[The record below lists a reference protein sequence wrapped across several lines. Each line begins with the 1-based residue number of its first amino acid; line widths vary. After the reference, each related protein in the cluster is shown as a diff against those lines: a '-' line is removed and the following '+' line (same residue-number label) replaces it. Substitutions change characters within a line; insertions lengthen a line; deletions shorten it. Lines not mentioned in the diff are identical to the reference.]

1 MKIKK
6 ITQTNLS
13 KLTRATG
20 KQRYIIEEGSLGFGI
35 RVSRNGHAVYVV
47 RRKCCG
53 QTKDYN
59 LARVQELSPREARD
73 KANELILTIKSAQ
86 NSTKTV
92 VLKAENHNTIQNV
105 FDEYYAKLCVEY
117 NQTYITSDCNLQRA
131 RNFKNHAH
139 PAKILRFFHAF
150 ILHFGAT
157 FLISD
162 LKPITISQY
171 YEKRSLEAKSV
182 ANKEMAYLRRVLNEE
197 IKNGRLER
205 NPISALKIKKEF
217 PNKAGLPLHRLEEF
231 YRHLDD
237 WANCPEGTW
246 TRKQVVLAVRFAINT
261 GLRIGEVRSLQWFDT
276 DDNNYVDTKERVA
289 VLRFSKTSLTKGI
302 RYVPLLDPAISIL
315 GEVPKHPSNKF
326 IFASNKSTISVS
338 ERSMRSAFNYAKHKL
353 KLSNALDSQITLYC
367 TRHTFTDMMIIEYG
381 ADIATV
387 SQVLGHSDTRLL
399 EQRYLTKGLHYAASL
414 RSKLNHLIS

>member
-1 MKIKK
+1 MRIKK
-6 ITQTNLS
+6 ITQANLS

-157 FLISD
+157 FLIDQSQ
-162 LKPITISQY
+162 LTLSLSSAIRCNTSSICSIKNSFIKIISQ
-171 YEKRSLEAKSV
+171 S
-182 ANKEMAYLRRVLNEE
+182 
-197 IKNGRLER
+197 
-205 NPISALKIKKEF
+205 
-217 PNKAGLPLHRLEEF
+217 
-231 YRHLDD
+231 
-237 WANCPEGTW
+237 
-246 TRKQVVLAVRFAINT
+246 
-261 GLRIGEVRSLQWFDT
+261 IG
-276 DDNNYVDTKERVA
+276 
-289 VLRFSKTSLTKGI
+289 
-302 RYVPLLDPAISIL
+302 
-315 GEVPKHPSNKF
+315 
-326 IFASNKSTISVS
+326 
-338 ERSMRSAFNYAKHKL
+338 
-353 KLSNALDSQITLYC
+353 QITLQK
-367 TRHTFTDMMIIEYG
+367 TD
-381 ADIATV
+381 
-387 SQVLGHSDTRLL
+387 
-399 EQRYLTKGLHYAASL
+399 
-414 RSKLNHLIS
+414 